1 MGTAAVIILSLPA
14 SLSPDRP
21 VAYGAVITQPP
32 PPRRPLRFGVP
43 ILSCT
48 RKTVQTTS
56 KVGTTSS

>member
-1 MGTAAVIILSLPA
+1 MGTAAVIMLSPA
-14 SLSPDRP
+14 SLSPGRP

-32 PPRRPLRFGVP
+32 PPHRPLRFGVP

-56 KVGTTSS
+56 KVSTTSS